1 MDTEPV
7 RTRALWRASQ
17 ILGGSRPLRA
27 YLNVSA
33 MVLAT
38 WMSGAAPAPTD
49 VFLKV
54 VDLIVEKDLKDLGSL
69 RER

>member
-1 MDTEPV
+1 VDSNSV
-7 RTRALWRASQ
+7 RAQTLARAAE

-33 MVLAT
+33 LVLGM

-49 VFLKV
+49 VFLKA
-54 VDLIVEKDLKDLGSL
+54 VDLVVEKDLDSL
-69 RER
+69 RRL

>member
-1 MDTEPV
+1 M
-7 RTRALWRASQ
+7 RKCALQRAAE

-33 MVLAT
+33 LVLGM
-38 WMSGAAPAPTD
+38 WMSGAQPPPTD

-54 VDLIVEKDLKDLGSL
+54 VDLIVEKDLDGL
-69 RER
+69 RGKH

>member
-1 MDTEPV
+1 VKGDDKNV
-7 RTRALWRASQ
+7 RTHAVRRAAE

-33 MVLAT
+33 LLIGL
-38 WMSGAAPAPTD
+38 WISGAATPPTD

-54 VDLIVEKDLKDLGSL
+54 VDLIVEKDLDSL
-69 RER
+69 RRN

>member
-1 MDTEPV
+1 VNVDPV
-7 RTRALWRASQ
+7 RSQALHRAAD

-33 MVLAT
+33 LLLGMWL
-38 WMSGAAPAPTD
+38 SGVQPPPTD

-54 VDLIVEKDLKDLGSL
+54 VDLIVEKDLDSL
-69 RER
+69 RKH

>member
-1 MDTEPV
+1 M
-7 RTRALWRASQ
+7 RKCALQRAAE

-33 MVLAT
+33 LVLGM
-38 WMSGAAPAPTD
+38 WMSGAQPPPTD

-54 VDLIVEKDLKDLGSL
+54 VDLIVEKDLDGL
-69 RER
+69 RKP

>member
-1 MDTEPV
+1 VDGDPV
-7 RTRALWRASQ
+7 RSLALQRAAQ

-33 MVLAT
+33 IVLAT

-49 VFLKV
+49 VFLKA
-54 VDLIVEKDLKDLGSL
+54 VDIIIEKDLDGL
-69 RER
+69 RKR

>member
-1 MDTEPV
+1 MDGV
-7 RTRALWRASQ
+7 RKCALQRAAE

-33 MVLAT
+33 LVLGM
-38 WMSGAAPAPTD
+38 WMSGAQPPPTD

-54 VDLIVEKDLKDLGSL
+54 VDLIVEKDLDGL
-69 RER
+69 RKP

>member
-1 MDTEPV
+1 M
-7 RTRALWRASQ
+7 RKCALQRAAE

-33 MVLAT
+33 LVLGM
-38 WMSGAAPAPTD
+38 WMSGAQPPHTD

-54 VDLIVEKDLKDLGSL
+54 VDLIVEKDLDGL
-69 RER
+69 RKP